1 MTAPTKKEEL
11 GIIYTFYSF
20 KGGVGRTMALANVA
34 ALLAKWGHSVLVVD
48 WDLEAPGLERFFQGQ
63 KPDIQRVR
71 ARTPGIVDL
80 VQARTNGKGL
90 HWRNC
95 LFDVE
100 IGGNGGRLSILSAG
114 RSGEDYPARLQSLD
128 FPELFDKHGLGSYI
142 EELRNEWIAAFD
154 FVLIDSRTG
163 VTDIGGICTVH
174 LADVLVLLFTANE
187 SSSEGA
193 IEIVE
198 RARKAQQHLPLD
210 RRRLLAVP
218 VPARDESRTEY
229 ERATE
234 WKQRFAERFG
244 ELYRDWL
251 PSGKTVH
258 DAIDL
263 LRIPYVPYWSFGEQ
277 LPAIQEGT
285 SDPASLGHAYEI
297 LARMLAARLDW
308 DRALQGQTLAP
319 PPAPRR
325 ELDEAW
331 LARHQ
336 SKGHQ
341 GLSATA
347 MGGFMEVYHF
357 SPDASISM
365 PQPELLKAATL
376 AQLRGQGWPIGI
388 VLNKPED
395 PRATNEGILANVSK
409 AVGFP
414 DESRHRFDYW
424 TLTKTGDFYTLR
436 SLSEDEREV
445 DRSTRSIWFNIRI
458 VRATEALLHCA
469 NLYKALGVDPGAHVE
484 MTVRYGGLHGRTLTA
499 SPSPSSFS
507 LIDVAHGENLQE
519 DLVRISPITFR
530 LGDLETD
537 IVDLVKKL
545 CEPLFV
551 IFDYFSVPDDIYR
564 QIVTEFMKGKV

>member
-1 MTAPTKKEEL
+1 MSAPTKKEEL

-48 WDLEAPGLERFFQGQ
+48 WDLEAPGLELFFEGQ
-63 KPDIQRVR
+63 KPDIQRLR
-71 ARTPGIVDL
+71 ATTPGIVDL

-95 LFDVE
+95 LFDVQ
-100 IGGNGGRLSILSAG
+100 IGGNGGHLSILSAG

-229 ERATE
+229 ELATK
-234 WKQRFAERFG
+234 WKQTFARRFG

-285 SDPASLGHAYEI
+285 SAHDSLGHAYEI

-325 ELDEAW
+325 ELDEEW

-341 GLSATA
+341 GLSATG

-357 SPDASISM
+357 SPDASISKL
-365 PQPELLKAATL
+365 QPELLKAATL
-376 AQLRGQGWPIGI
+376 AQLRGQVRPLGI
-388 VLNKPED
+388 VLDKPESR
-395 PRATNEGILANVSK
+395 PRPTDEGIVADVSLA
-409 AVGFP
+409 GYHFP
-414 DESRHRFDYW
+414 GGPGHFFDYW
-424 TLTKTGDFYTLR
+424 ILTKTGDFYTLR

-445 DRSTRSIWFNIRI
+445 DRSTSIIWFNIRI

-469 NLYKALGVDPGAHVE
+469 SLYKVLGVDPGAHVE
-484 MTVRYGGLHGRTLTA
+484 MTVRYGGLRGRTLRT
-499 SPSPSSFS
+499 SSMNWYGR
-507 LIDVAHGENLQE
+507 VGGENIHE
-519 DLVRISPITFR
+519 DIVRISPITFR
-530 LGDLETD
+530 LGDVETD
-537 IVDLVKKL
+537 IVDLVRKL

-551 IFDYFSVPDDIYR
+551 IFDYFSVPDVIYH
-564 QIVTEFMKGKV
+564 QIVTDFMKGKV